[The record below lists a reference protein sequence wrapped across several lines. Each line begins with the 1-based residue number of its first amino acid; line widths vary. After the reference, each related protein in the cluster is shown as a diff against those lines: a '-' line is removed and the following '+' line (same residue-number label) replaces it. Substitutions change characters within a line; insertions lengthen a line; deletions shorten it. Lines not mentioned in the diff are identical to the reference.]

1 MNLHY
6 KHLLPDNFSP
16 NSRVWIYQSSRMFSL
31 SEALEIEA
39 FLNKFSSEW
48 RSHGDEVNS
57 YCNLF
62 FGQFIVFI
70 ADESATKVS
79 GCSTDSSVRF
89 IKELGERFRVDFFN
103 HTNLAF
109 FVKDKIQLLPMS
121 QLHYALD
128 NYFINAETLYFNNL
142 VHTKEELE
150 NDWIIPV
157 RNSWLAK
164 KVPIKAATG

>member
-1 MNLHY
+1 
-6 KHLLPDNFSP
+6 
-16 NSRVWIYQSSRMFSL
+16 MFSL

-89 IKELGERFRVDFFN
+89 VKDLGERFKVDFFN

-109 FVKDKIQLLPMS
+109 IVKDKIQLLPMS

-164 KVPIKAATG
+164 KIPIKAATG

>member
-1 MNLHY
+1 
-6 KHLLPDNFSP
+6 
-16 NSRVWIYQSSRMFSL
+16 MFSL

-142 VHTKEELE
+142 VHTKDELE
-150 NDWIIPV
+150 NHWIIPV

>member
-1 MNLHY
+1 M
-6 KHLLPDNFSP
+6 
-16 NSRVWIYQSSRMFSL
+16 
-31 SEALEIEA
+31 
-39 FLNKFSSEW
+39 
-48 RSHGDEVNS
+48 NS

-89 IKELGERFRVDFFN
+89 VKDLGEKFKVDFFN

-150 NDWIIPV
+150 NAWIIPV
-157 RNSWLAK
+157 RNSWLARK
-164 KVPIKAATG
+164 IPIKAATG